1 LGGNTIDKGESN
13 DMEKKEFAMI
23 AAAMKTF
30 YPKENLFPNSQAVE
44 LWYQRFKDID
54 YKVAETALNLWV
66 ETEIWS
72 PKIAQLR
79 EKCAE
84 LSSGVQEDWSE
95 GWEQVMKA
103 IRYMGRYREEEALKE
118 MDEITRTVV
127 QRLGYQEL
135 CNSENITADRANFR
149 DVYKTLQER
158 AKKEQ
163 NVSVLLKNASEKL
176 KIGTKNDDFEEK

>member
-1 LGGNTIDKGESN
+1 
-13 DMEKKEFAMI
+13 MEKKEFAMI

-44 LWYQRFKDID
+44 LWYQRLKDID

-66 ETEIWS
+66 ETEIWP

-84 LSSGVQEDWSE
+84 LSSGVQEDWSQ
-95 GWEQVMKA
+95 GWEQVQKA
-103 IRYMGRYREEEALKE
+103 IHYKGMYREQEALDSF
-118 MDEITRTVV
+118 DEITRQCVK
-127 QRLGYQEL
+127 RLGYQSL
-135 CNSENITADRANFR
+135 CISENVTADRANFR

-176 KIGTKNDDFEEK
+176 KIGTKSDDFEEK